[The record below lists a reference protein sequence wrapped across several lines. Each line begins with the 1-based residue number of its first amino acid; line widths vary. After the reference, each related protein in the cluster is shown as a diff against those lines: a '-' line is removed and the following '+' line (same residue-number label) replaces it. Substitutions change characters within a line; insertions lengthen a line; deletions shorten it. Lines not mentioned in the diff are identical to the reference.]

1 MAALSAIRN
10 RKSQKLREGFEDLL
24 ARCVE
29 RSEARNEVELDFVL
43 GLFQNLDITIDEKEQ
58 KKLEKLADKNRKMA
72 RQDFTMFAKSS
83 KAIKSVVE
91 KENRLGS
98 RPGSRGGSRPGT
110 PVRSSKNIKIDKA
123 AAAFKVR
130 DVAEIYLYSYC
141 SFDWGDICFIE

>member
-29 RSEARNEVELDFVL
+29 RSEDRNEVELDFVL

-72 RQDFTMFAKSS
+72 RQDFTNFAKSS

-110 PVRSSKNIKIDKA
+110 PVRSSKNIKIDKVA
-123 AAAFKVR
+123 TAFKVS
-130 DVAEIYLYSYC
+130 DVDDIYLYSYC
-141 SFDWGDICFIE
+141 SFDWG